1 MPPDDSDT
9 SVGRRYRRSAAA
21 LAVACGV
28 AHEVGAERKK
38 AKAGDEKMMDAFAA
52 FATFEML
59 LHILQHIYLTLLFG
73 FDKCHNS
80 V

>member
-1 MPPDDSDT
+1 MPSDDSDMC
-9 SVGRRYRRSAAA
+9 VGSRHRRLAAT
-21 LAVACGV
+21 LAVACGMP
-28 AHEVGAERKK
+28 HEVGAERKK
-38 AKAGDEKMMDAFAA
+38 AKAGDEKMMDALAAFAA
-52 FATFEML
+52 FEMF